1 MHRET
6 LQPIATVRQYR
17 TVPQLIIEWILG
29 LTAFFSIVFG
39 VLGLAAPLKALPSI
53 LIGAASAYGLT
64 RLRERWSRVPV
75 TVYRGGHISIGR
87 EVITRERVAG
97 LEIVDHRAEPGL
109 IIGAHVLS
117 YVNVVEALLRLSDGT
132 TRRLRLLEK
141 DYRTLA
147 NILGQEGAAAAE
159 AS

>member
-1 MHRET
+1 MHKET

-17 TVPQLIIEWILG
+17 TIPKLIIEWILG

-39 VLGLAAPLKALPSI
+39 VLGLAAPMRALPSI

-75 TVYRGGHISIGR
+75 TVYSGGHVSIGR

-109 IIGAHVLS
+109 IIGTHVLS
-117 YVNVVEALLRLSDGT
+117 YVNVVEVFLRLSDGT

-141 DYRTLA
+141 DYRTVASLF
-147 NILGQEGAAAAE
+147 GREDTTAAE